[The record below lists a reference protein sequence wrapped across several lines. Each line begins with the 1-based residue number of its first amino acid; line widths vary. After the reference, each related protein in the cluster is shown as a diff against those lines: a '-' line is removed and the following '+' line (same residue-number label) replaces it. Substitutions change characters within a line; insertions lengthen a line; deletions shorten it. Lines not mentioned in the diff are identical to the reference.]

1 MSYGLEVIDL
11 GLVAVDRMTLSKRSF
26 VGQDAATTT
35 LFKVLQ
41 RVLRDVYGYKLVVDG
56 KIGKKTAD
64 AVYTI
69 CRQLVDTLPEIQD
82 PATIVG
88 IVGNTLTGEEVD
100 AIVTVATAYKT
111 SDVPLLVVAQLAD
124 VLPGALRKAFLMDV
138 VARKKS
144 SSQPAKRPGEQFPG
158 PVAVGNQQVM
168 QAGLVPTGG
177 MSTGT
182 QLALAVALVAGGWFM
197 WRRSQRKRSRKISL

>member
-144 SSQPAKRPGEQFPG
+144 ASSQSTD
-158 PVAVGNQQVM
+158 PVATGGQQVM

-182 QLALAVALVAGGWFM
+182 QLALAVALVAGGWFT
-197 WRRSQRKRSRKISL
+197 WRRSQRKR

>member
-1 MSYGLEVIDL
+1 M
-11 GLVAVDRMTLSKRSF
+11 
-26 VGQDAATTT
+26 
-35 LFKVLQ
+35 
-41 RVLRDVYGYKLVVDG
+41 LRDVYGYKLVVDG

-64 AVYTI
+64 AVYAI

-144 SSQPAKRPGEQFPG
+144 ASSQSTD
-158 PVAVGNQQVM
+158 PVATGGQQVM

-197 WRRSQRKRSRKISL
+197 WRRSQRKR

>member
-111 SDVPLLVVAQLAD
+111 SDVPLFVVAQLAD
-124 VLPGALRKAFLMDV
+124 ELPGALRKAFLMDV

-144 SSQPAKRPGEQFPG
+144 ASSQSTD
-158 PVAVGNQQVM
+158 PVATGGQQVM

-177 MSTGT
+177 MSTGK
-182 QLALAVALVAGGWFM
+182 QLALAAALVAGGYFM
-197 WRRSQRKRSRKISL
+197 WRRSQRKR